1 MLYDFTPVK
10 SNETNEQTIKKKK
23 KKQNFSYREQIN
35 GYQRGS
41 SVDKLGEGVNGVV
54 MDRD

>member
-23 KKQNFSYREQIN
+23 QNFRYREQIN

-41 SVDKLGEGVNGVV
+41 SVDKLGEGVNSVV
-54 MDRD
+54 MDGD

>member
-23 KKQNFSYREQIN
+23 KQNFRYREQIN